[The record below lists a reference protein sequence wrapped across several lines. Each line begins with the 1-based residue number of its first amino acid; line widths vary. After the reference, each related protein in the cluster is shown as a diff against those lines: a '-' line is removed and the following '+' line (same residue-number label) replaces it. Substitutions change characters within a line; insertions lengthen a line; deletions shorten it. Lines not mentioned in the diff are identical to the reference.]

1 MFQAST
7 VEEPS
12 DDNLYLGI
20 VLAAVVIV
28 TGIFSYYQESK
39 SSKIMESFK
48 NMVPQFATV
57 IREGEKLTLRAED
70 LVLGD
75 IVEVCWSC
83 ASSRYCITVI
93 LQNLFNYVFTYFF
106 ILLG

>member
-1 MFQAST
+1 M
-7 VEEPS
+7 EEPA

-20 VLAAVVIV
+20 VLSSVVIV

-75 IVEVCWSC
+75 IVEVCLHISNCHHNIPYRWKS
-83 ASSRYCITVI
+83 
-93 LQNLFNYVFTYFF
+93 YVGVARPPFDP
-106 ILLG
+106 

>member
-1 MFQAST
+1 MLSLVLLYWNWQTLLLQAST
-7 VEEPS
+7 VEEPA

-75 IVEVCWSC
+75 IVEVNNP
-83 ASSRYCITVI
+83 SS
-93 LQNLFNYVFTYFF
+93 LEYVF
-106 ILLG
+106 